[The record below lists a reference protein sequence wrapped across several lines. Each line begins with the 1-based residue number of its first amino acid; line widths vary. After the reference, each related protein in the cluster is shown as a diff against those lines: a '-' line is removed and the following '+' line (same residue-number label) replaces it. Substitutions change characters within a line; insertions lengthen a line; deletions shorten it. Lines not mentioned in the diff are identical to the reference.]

1 MEVVDVSGCWPPSGR
16 YTKGE
21 AARREMRGS
30 LALDS
35 LYWRY
40 MKQCGGRLC
49 QNKPILVRCRQHR
62 ILNWRKGGEEED
74 IQIVLARVSVQGSN

>member
-1 MEVVDVSGCWPPSGR
+1 MEVVDVSGCWPPSRR

-21 AARREMRGS
+21 AARREMRGG
-30 LALDS
+30 LAVDR

-40 MKQCGGRLC
+40 MKQCGRRLC
-49 QNKPILVRCRQHR
+49 QNKHILIRYCQHR
-62 ILNWRKGGEEED
+62 ILNWKKGGEEEN